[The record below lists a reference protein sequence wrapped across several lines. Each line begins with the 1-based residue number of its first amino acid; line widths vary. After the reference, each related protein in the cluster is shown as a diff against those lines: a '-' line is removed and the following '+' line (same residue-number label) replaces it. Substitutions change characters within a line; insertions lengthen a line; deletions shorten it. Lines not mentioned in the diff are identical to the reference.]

1 MKFDEYQKTVA
12 KFDVFEKEMPGVTE
26 VGFMAK
32 VAGLCEEAGEVA
44 GKFKRVYREGR
55 GEMRKGDREA
65 IVKELGD
72 VLWYMATIARYMG
85 VDLSEVAE
93 ENVAKLSS
101 RLERGKIGGVGDV
114 R

>member
-1 MKFDEYQKTVA
+1 MQFDEYQRRTA
-12 KFDVFEKEMPGVTE
+12 KFDVFDEEAPGVAE

-44 GKFKRVYREGR
+44 GKFKRVYRDGR
-55 GEMRKGDREA
+55 GTLREGDREA

-72 VLWYMATIARYMG
+72 VLWYTATIARYMG
-85 VDLSEVAE
+85 VKLSEVARANE
-93 ENVAKLSS
+93 AKLSS
-101 RLERGKIGGVGDV
+101 RVKRGKVGGEGDD